1 MPEGERALASDLA
14 GFLLI
19 LALAL
24 TLALGLEGDFRMFG
38 AVRTAIGF
46 APAEGKL
53 RVGRIANRPF
63 AHGVTQRQ
71 DCRRFPVGHRRH
83 MAEMTL
89 MLAEDAPGLVV
100 TGAANNGVG
109 IPSCVRSGTE
119 AAAAVSDR
127 LG

>member
-1 MPEGERALASDLA
+1 MTACSFAGSKWGHLNDPDHTILRISAGRIDDDRAGNVDD
-14 GFLLI
+14 G
-19 LALAL
+19 ALVAAL
-24 TLALGLEGDFRMFG
+24 RNDVATTLGVEAE
-38 AVRTAIGF
+38 
-46 APAEGKL
+46 PAEV
-53 RVGRIANRPF
+53 RVTRWPLSLA
-63 AHGVTQRQ
+63 Q
-71 DCRRFPVGHRRH
+71 FPVGHRRH

>member
-1 MPEGERALASDLA
+1 MKGSDDTAFKHALKT
-14 GFLLI
+14 LI
-19 LALAL
+19 LEE
-24 TLALGLEGDFRMFG
+24 TEQELGVE
-38 AVRTAIGF
+38 AE
-46 APAEGKL
+46 PAEV
-53 RVGRIANRPF
+53 RVTRWPLSLA
-63 AHGVTQRQ
+63 Q
-71 DCRRFPVGHRRH
+71 FPVGHRRH

-100 TGAANNGVG
+100 AGAAHNGVG